1 MKSNLNRKQKQYFL
15 ATSRWL
21 SWGALAAAMAWSVN
35 VGATPIVARGALNIA
50 SFDTVQNIVHT
61 QGGNGLSP
69 GDLVYGLLNVTSISA
84 NGGAVWDANNVQGSN
99 IDSLS
104 GYYLAQ
110 VTSVTA
116 LPFPYSMLVSFGAA
130 SYDPNGKMSAA
141 DLASGT
147 IVKLF
152 TDAGTPFQTTGNIS
166 NDIAK
171 ATDGQFWISYGLN
184 GGYWDAV
191 AMVDGLVF
199 GSEGFNVI
207 NDGAGL
213 SLDSIANPQ
222 RPDKAPVQ
230 LYVSTNADLLQGGGW
245 QYGGSN
251 VASMRPASVPEPS
264 AVMLS
269 LAGLMG
275 MFWSRRRKS

>member
-1 MKSNLNRKQKQYFL
+1 MKSNLNSKQYFL
-15 ATSRWL
+15 VVSRWL
-21 SWGALAAAMAWSVN
+21 SCGALAASLTWSVN
-35 VGATPIVARGALNIA
+35 VGATPIVAGGALNTA
-50 SFDTVQNIVHT
+50 SFDTVQNVVRT
-61 QGGNGLSP
+61 QGGNGLNP
-69 GDLVYGLLNVTSISA
+69 GDLVYGLLNVTNITA
-84 NGGAVWDANNVQGSN
+84 NGGAVWDANNVQGSG

-110 VTSVTA
+110 VMSVTP

-152 TDAGTPFQTTGNIS
+152 ADTGTPFQATGNIA
-166 NDIAK
+166 NDITK

-207 NDGAGL
+207 SDGAGL
-213 SLDSIANPQ
+213 GLGLIANPQ

-230 LYVSTNADLLQGGGW
+230 LYVSTNAELRQGGGW
-245 QYGGSN
+245 QYVGSN
-251 VASMRPASVPEPS
+251 VATMRPAASVPEPS
-264 AVMLS
+264 VTMLS
-269 LAGLMG
+269 LVGLMG
-275 MFWSRRRKS
+275 MFWSRRKN